1 MEFITY
7 TRDNSEIDVYLNFVE
22 EYIASTKGIDKELIE
37 SVSGSAV
44 IQWNFEFEKR
54 VSGIKN
60 LEVVATSVGLDVMVE
75 HYASDDWEDDD
86 LELLETEFDLS
97 EHIKDFKIETEAN
110 FNGCLY
116 VEAVEI
122 DFKEKKILINF

>member
-7 TRDNSEIDVYLNFVE
+7 TRDNSEIDVDLNFVE
-22 EYIASTKGIDKELIE
+22 ECIERTKGIDSTLIE
-37 SVSGSAV
+37 SVYGSA
-44 IQWNFEFEKR
+44 IIKWNFEFEKR

-60 LEVVATSVGLDVMVE
+60 LEVGVTSVGLEVMVE
-75 HYASDDWEDDD
+75 HYKSHDSYDE
-86 LELLETEFDLS
+86 ELLDTEFDLS
-97 EHIKDFKIETEAN
+97 EHIKDFKIETEVN

-122 DFKEKKILINF
+122 DFKEKKILVTF